1 MAERVRISIPAG
13 ARESHTIHCQ
23 PSEGSGDKR
32 GGGGLGKLE
41 WRAVVM
47 EERIV
52 DLEVKM
58 VFRPKEDG
66 GDTCVE
72 WLQQKASGGNHWG
85 SFRPADHP
93 KMKQEMPEKLDRLEA
108 IVFEFDNS
116 YSWWTPKE
124 VELICIREEAGPT
137 SRPPAPLPPVP
148 RPGSPTPR
156 HPGTKGE
163 GLGGEPAAGDADV
176 GPQTQFMAIFTPPTS
191 PREEAAGGDDHLRA
205 PDLHAPVRQRLSTDT
220 DTSPQAK
227 GRGERAAT
235 GVCVTSAD
243 VQAFRV
249 LAQLDAWLAAAEVV
263 CPAGR
268 EGVEVLSSRISELRG
283 FCRQKLPEVLPR

>member
-108 IVFEFDNS
+108 VVFEFDNS

-124 VELICIREEAGPT
+124 VELICIREDTGPT
-137 SRPPAPLPPVP
+137 SRPAAPLPPVP

-163 GLGGEPAAGDADV
+163 GLGGEPSSPLDDVAGA
-176 GPQTQFMAIFTPPTS
+176 QTQFMQIFTPPAS
-191 PREEAAGGDDHLRA
+191 PREGAAFVDDRLRA
-205 PDLHAPVRQRLSTDT
+205 PDLHALVRWVNTDS
-220 DTSPQAK
+220 SPQAK
-227 GRGERAAT
+227 GRGGAGTVRVTAA
-235 GVCVTSAD
+235 D
-243 VQAFRV
+243 IQALRV

-268 EGVEVLSSRISELRG
+268 EGVEVLTSRISELRD